1 MCQGKQAPTS
11 EVARARSAEKRAV
24 SSALRGSLPRILGY
38 ALRRTLA
45 PEDAAEVVSETFLTA
60 WRRFDDMPS
69 DDESLLWLYGVAHRV
84 LANQRR
90 GERRRSALS
99 DRLSGELG
107 AAASGWHDPLPSDL
121 APFAIAWHR
130 LRPEDRELLGFMAW
144 EGLTT
149 EQLAHVLGCS
159 RTAAKLRLHR
169 ARRRF
174 AKELTGAGVEL
185 NPDAV
190 GAASVTGAATARTAV
205 LGAAAGGAPP
215 AAGAIALAPSSV
227 PAPVCAPARPVRH
240 ATARLELKPRAAA
253 GHVLSGRAPARPGTE
268 EA

>member
-1 MCQGKQAPTS
+1 MHEAQRR
-11 EVARARSAEKRAV
+11 ERFRAV
-24 SSALRGSLPRILGY
+24 YEAAYPRILGY

-45 PEDAAEVVSETFLTA
+45 SEDAADVVSETFLTA

-69 DDESLLWLYGVAHRV
+69 DDESLLWPYGVAHRV

-107 AAASGWHDPLPSDL
+107 ALASGWHDPLPSDL

-130 LRPEDRELLGFMAW
+130 LRPEDRELLGLVAW
-144 EGLTT
+144 EGLTN
-149 EQLAHVLGCS
+149 EQLARVLGCS

-174 AKELTGAGVEL
+174 AKELTEAGVEL
-185 NPDAV
+185 NPN
-190 GAASVTGAATARTAV
+190 
-205 LGAAAGGAPP
+205 
-215 AAGAIALAPSSV
+215 AAGAAPVRSV
-227 PAPVCAPARPVRH
+227 AAPAEPAPRAGRTHPVRH
-240 ATARLELKPRAAA
+240 AAAHVELKPCVTA

>member
-1 MCQGKQAPTS
+1 MHEAQRR
-11 EVARARSAEKRAV
+11 ERFRALYEAAY
-24 SSALRGSLPRILGY
+24 PRILGY

-45 PEDAAEVVSETFLTA
+45 PEDAADVVSETFLTA
-60 WRRFDDMPS
+60 WRRLDDMPS

-99 DRLSGELG
+99 DRLAGELG
-107 AAASGWHDPLPSDL
+107 AAASGRRDPLPSDL
-121 APFAIAWHR
+121 APLAVAWHR
-130 LRPEDRELLGFMAW
+130 LRPEDRELLGFVAW
-144 EGLTT
+144 EGLSN
-149 EQLAHVLGCS
+149 EQFARVLACS

-174 AKELTGAGVEL
+174 AKELAEAGVDL
-185 NPDAV
+185 NPDAAGV
-190 GAASVTGAATARTAV
+190 
-205 LGAAAGGAPP
+205 AAAGRVTAAGGVARTDGAAVAGRGVPAGGATIAGGGSVRTPP
-215 AAGAIALAPSSV
+215 APRTALT
-227 PAPVCAPARPVRH
+227 RPVRH
-240 ATARLELKPRAAA
+240 AAAQLELKPRAAA